1 MELWEKV
8 ERTNPKYTKQLTH
21 GAKLTAIGAHY
32 QIRCATEHVGAAGV
46 GWGWTVSDPVYPPNG
61 TAVVKCTLW
70 HGNKD
75 QTVEQFGQVTLAKDD
90 DALKKAGTDGLTKCL
105 SYLGFNADVFMNK
118 FSDSKYVDEL
128 RKEFAKVNTEGESKI
143 TEARI
148 DELYQSHITTR
159 QDFKEKAKFSEWWNK
174 QDTKKER
181 AELKKLS
188 AEKYEALSKAATIK
202 NESLAVIPSP
212 SGLE

>member
-32 QIRCATEHVGAAGV
+32 QIRCATEQFGAAGV
-46 GWGWTVSDPVYPPNG
+46 GWGWTFSDPVYPPNG

-70 HGNKD
+70 HGNKE

-118 FSDSKYVDEL
+118 FSDSKYVNEL
-128 RKEFAKVNTEGESKI
+128 KKEFAEVESKV
-143 TEARI
+143 TDAQI
-148 DELYQSHITTR
+148 DKLYNSHMTAL
-159 QDFKEKAKFSEWWNK
+159 QDKSTKADFVKWWNGAEIK
-174 QDTKKER
+174 QER
-181 AELKKLS
+181 ADLRGLS
-188 AEKYEALSKAATIK
+188 PEKYAALNNAKDIKLPTFDITPTASGQEA
-202 NESLAVIPSP
+202 
-212 SGLE
+212 G